1 MDVATL
7 CQRTVVSAR
16 DGDDLVSAAKLM
28 RERHIGYV
36 IVVEPGRSEGSLK
49 PIGVLTDRDIVVAVV
64 ARATDPQLLRV
75 GEVMTRSP
83 VVISESA
90 SVDDA
95 LVAMRRIGVRRL
107 PVVGNE
113 GQLVGVIALDDII
126 DALSAELQNV
136 AGTIRNE
143 QRIEGVL
150 RS

>member
-1 MDVATL
+1 
-7 CQRTVVSAR
+7 
-16 DGDDLVSAAKLM
+16 
-28 RERHIGYV
+28 
-36 IVVEPGRSEGSLK
+36 
-49 PIGVLTDRDIVVAVV
+49 
-64 ARATDPQLLRV
+64 
-75 GEVMTRSP
+75 MTRSP

>member
-7 CQRTVVSAR
+7 CRRTVVTAR
-16 DGDDLVSAAKLM
+16 EGDDLTAAAKIM
-28 RERHIGYV
+28 RDRHIGYV
-36 IVVEPGRSEGSLK
+36 VVVEPGRSEASLK
-49 PIGVLTDRDIVVAVV
+49 AIGVLTDRDIVVSVV

-83 VVISESA
+83 VVIRESA
-90 SVDDA
+90 SIDEA

-113 GQLVGVIALDDII
+113 GQLVGIIALDDII

-143 QRIEGVL
+143 QRIDGAL